1 MDGIANIGEMQ
12 FTAAVDDANDAV
24 QEDSSAKEPQ
34 QPKEPQESKESG
46 DSGNPVHPKLGRT
59 ARETPGNEGDTAREP
74 EVDVDDDIT
83 GEAGQRQPYAFF
95 TREAGGGG
103 MDGSANNDQGRDGC
117 CGTGPVC
124 GCCRTCV
131 SSLTKIELSE
141 IMPKVRGLHW
151 TAGAVLVSLLSSLDH
166 GLSYLVLLC
175 RASPCLTITLICP
188 CPCPLSV
195 LPCPALSCRV
205 LSQIK
210 ILLTAYQI
218 VSSYPVS
225 FDIKFPAVTFA
236 LLHALR

>member
-1 MDGIANIGEMQ
+1 
-12 FTAAVDDANDAV
+12 
-24 QEDSSAKEPQ
+24 
-34 QPKEPQESKESG
+34 
-46 DSGNPVHPKLGRT
+46 
-59 ARETPGNEGDTAREP
+59 
-74 EVDVDDDIT
+74 
-83 GEAGQRQPYAFF
+83 
-95 TREAGGGG
+95 
-103 MDGSANNDQGRDGC
+103 
-117 CGTGPVC
+117 
-124 GCCRTCV
+124 V

-175 RASPCLTITLICP
+175 CASPCLTITLT

-195 LPCPALSCRV
+195 LSCPALSYRV

-225 FDIKFPAVTFA
+225 FDIQFPDATFA